1 MNTVKEY
8 KQYFTPFD
16 LADFMVMLIPDSNIN
31 TVIDL
36 SMGECGLLEA
46 AKKRWT
52 DASYF
57 GVDIDKTLLSKIQ
70 EKSPYINMIAGDS
83 LSNIIDTWDGFQNI
97 IKTGGFDVAIAN
109 PPFNYFDQRKV
120 KVGDNKNMAL
130 PIEIRFLLKYLDIVR
145 NNGYICIILPYGF
158 LSLDLYNE
166 LREYILKQT
175 TILKIIKIFDNCF
188 ESIDA
193 GTCLVLLRKKS
204 VADMYI
210 QENISIEYLDSD
222 YLLKKGIIVNTPV
235 ENTRLDLEY
244 HQFEKEFNDVRQTCK
259 FPICS
264 LENYVVSCK
273 RGRTITNKKDL
284 IVDKGIRFLH
294 TTDVKY
300 LTISNQAPRYVLRNT
315 AYFNGAVVKSD
326 NILIGRVGKACI
338 GKIAIMSKNRAEAV
352 ISDCL
357 FCLEIKDIDPYYLT
371 LYIASSYGQI
381 QLKGLAKGSCSKYIT
396 KEDLLKLKIIIPHWD
411 IQKKLRQKY
420 MDILSQ
426 RSRIPKETLLKK
438 LVSEVELMLGRE

>member
-1 MNTVKEY
+1 MNIVKEY

-16 LADFMVMLIPDSNIN
+16 LADFMVRLIPDSNIN

-46 AKKRWT
+46 AKKRWD

-57 GVDIDKTLLSKIQ
+57 GVDIDETLLSKIQ
-70 EKSPYINMIAGDS
+70 EKSPYINTIAGDS
-83 LSNIIDTWDGFQNI
+83 LGNIVDTWDGFQNI
-97 IKTGGFDVAIAN
+97 IEAGGFDVAIAN
-109 PPFNYFDQRKV
+109 PPFNYFDQSKV
-120 KVGDNKNMAL
+120 KVGDNKNMVL

-145 NNGYICIILPYGF
+145 INGYICIILPYGF

-166 LREYILKQT
+166 LREYILKQA
-175 TILKIIKIFDNCF
+175 TILKIVKIFDNCF
-188 ESIDA
+188 EHIDA
-193 GTCLVLLRKKS
+193 GTCLVLLQKKC

-210 QENISIEYLDSD
+210 QENISIEYLDSN

-235 ENTRLDLEY
+235 GNTRLDLEY
-244 HQFEKEFNDVRQTCK
+244 HRFEKAFNDVQQTCK

-273 RGRTITNKKDL
+273 RGRTITNKKEL
-284 IVDKGIRFLH
+284 VVDKGIRYLH

-300 LTISNQAPRYVLRNT
+300 LTISNQTPRYVLRNT
-315 AYFNGAVVKSD
+315 TYFDGAVAKQD

-338 GKIAIMSKNRAEAV
+338 GKIAIIPKNRAKAV

-357 FCLEIKDIDPYYLT
+357 FCLEIKDIDPYYLA
-371 LYIASSYGQI
+371 LYIASSYGQM

-396 KEDLLKLKIIIPHWD
+396 KEDLLKLKIIIPHWG
-411 IQKKLRQKY
+411 IQKEFRQKY
-420 MDILSQ
+420 IDILSQ
-426 RSRIPKETLLKK
+426 RGRTQKETLLKK
-438 LVSEVELMLGRE
+438 LASEVELMLGRE

>member
-16 LADFMVMLIPDSNIN
+16 LADFMVRLIPDCNIN

-46 AKKRWT
+46 AKKRWD

-57 GVDIDKTLLSKIQ
+57 GVDIDEALLSKIQ
-70 EKSPYINMIAGDS
+70 EKSPYINMIAGDG
-83 LSNIIDTWDGFQNI
+83 LSNIVDTWDGFQSI

-109 PPFNYFDQRKV
+109 PPFNYFDQSKV
-120 KVGDNKNMAL
+120 KVGDNKNLVL

-158 LSLDLYNE
+158 LSLDLYDE
-166 LREYILKQT
+166 LREYILKQA

-188 ESIDA
+188 ERIDA
-193 GTCLVLLRKKS
+193 GTCLMLLRKKS
-204 VADMYI
+204 VADMYV

-222 YLLKKGIIVNTPV
+222 YLLKKGIIVNTPKG
-235 ENTRLDLEY
+235 NSRLDLEY
-244 HQFEKEFNDVRQTCK
+244 HQFKKAFNYVQRACE

-264 LENYVVSCK
+264 LEHYVVSCK
-273 RGRTITNKKDL
+273 RGRTITKKEDL

-294 TTDVKY
+294 TTDVKC
-300 LTISNQAPRYVLRNT
+300 LTISNRAPRYVSRNT
-315 AYFNGAVVKSD
+315 AYFEGAVAKSD

-338 GKIAIMSKNRAEAV
+338 GKIAIIPKNRAKVV

-396 KEDLLKLKIIIPHWD
+396 KKDLLKLKIIIPHWY
-411 IQKKLRQKY
+411 IQKELGQKY
-420 MDILSQ
+420 MDILS
-426 RSRIPKETLLKK
+426 RRGGTPKETLLKK